1 MSIVD
6 TCSNV
11 ISVNS
16 FKGKTDDSL
25 SYMYKILSIEIKYNS
40 LYFRLVC

>member
-25 SYMYKILSIEIKYNS
+25 VTCTKFCL
-40 LYFRLVC
+40 